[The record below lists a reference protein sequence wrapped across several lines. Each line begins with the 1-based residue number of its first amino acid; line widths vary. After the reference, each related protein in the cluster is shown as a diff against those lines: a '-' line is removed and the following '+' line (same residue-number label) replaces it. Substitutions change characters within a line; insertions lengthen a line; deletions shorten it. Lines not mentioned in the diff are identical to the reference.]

1 MNQELLNNSL
11 AIMQE
16 ASDKAKEAGT
26 PLIIN
31 FSGGKD
37 SSVLILLAKQIK
49 LDDIELLYMISRLE
63 LPGTIDFVKEQ
74 AARFDL
80 PLHMVDPVED
90 YMGDFPYW
98 VRRFNYFPGRQY
110 TYCSSRLKLRP
121 ARKYFRKIYGRK
133 HVYKVN
139 GVRRSESSRRQK
151 IYATKP
157 VIRPDYEA
165 SGHFLVEPI
174 RDWKGTDVAEY
185 LKENNFEVQKLY
197 EEVGV
202 SGCAYCPFYQSE
214 IYQRILNIYPNIYD
228 EIIQLEDEI
237 KKPSVNGGIFLHQLR
252 DDFFANR
259 EEIMA
264 RLNEKGIKI
273 KK

>member
-1 MNQELLNNSL
+1 MDKVKLDESL
-11 AIMQE
+11 KIIQE
-16 ASDKAKEAGT
+16 ASDRADEAGT
-26 PLIIN
+26 PLFIN

-37 SSVLILLAKQIK
+37 SSCLILLAEQLGIK
-49 LDDIELLYMISRLE
+49 TELIYMESRLE

-74 AARFDL
+74 ATRFNL
-80 PLHMVDPVED
+80 PLHMIDPVKD

-121 ARKYFRKIYGRK
+121 ARKYLRGIYGRK
-133 HVYKVN
+133 HVYKMN

-151 IYATKP
+151 IYANKP
-157 VIRPDYEA
+157 YIYPDYEA

-174 RDWKGTDVAEY
+174 RNWSGQEVVDF
-185 LKENNFEVQKLY
+185 LSENNFEVQKLY

-202 SGCAYCPFYQSE
+202 SGCAYCPFYQQD
-214 IYQRILNIYPNIYD
+214 IYFRILNIYPTIYD
-228 EIIQLEDEI
+228 EIIQVEDEI
-237 KKPSVNGGIFLHQLR
+237 KKPSVNGGIFLHQLK
-252 DDFFANR
+252 DEFFSNR
-259 EEIMA
+259 EEIMT
-264 RLNEKGIKI
+264 RLNAKKIKI

>member
-1 MNQELLNNSL
+1 MNDELIENSL
-11 AIMQE
+11 KIMKE
-16 ASDKAKEAGT
+16 AKGLAKEAGT
-26 PLIIN
+26 PLFIN

-37 SSVLILLAKQIK
+37 SSVLILLAKEIN
-49 LDDIELLYMISRLE
+49 LTNIELIYMISRLE

-74 AARFDL
+74 AARFNL
-80 PLHMVDPVED
+80 PLHMIDPVKD

-121 ARKYFRKIYGRK
+121 ARKYLRKLYGRK

-139 GVRRSESSRRQK
+139 GVRRSESTRRQK
-151 IYATKP
+151 IYASKP
-157 VIRPDYEA
+157 YIYPDYEA

-174 RDWKGTDVAEY
+174 RDWKGADVVEY

-202 SGCAYCPFYQSE
+202 SGCAYCPFYQKS
-214 IYQRILNIYPNIYD
+214 IYQRILNIYPKIYD
-228 EIIQLEDEI
+228 EIIALEDEI
-237 KKPSVNGGIFLHQLR
+237 GKPSVNGGIFLHQLR
-252 DDFFANR
+252 DDFFANQ
-259 EEIMA
+259 EAIMA
-264 RLNEKGIKI
+264 QLNEKGLTKR
-273 KK
+273 K

>member
-1 MNQELLNNSL
+1 MNKEILENSL
-11 AIMQE
+11 NIIRE
-16 ASDKAKEAGT
+16 ADALAKEAGT
-26 PLIIN
+26 PLFIN

-37 SSVLILLAKQIK
+37 SSVLILLAKEANIIG
-49 LDDIELLYMISRLE
+49 IELIYMISRLE

-74 AARFDL
+74 AERFNL
-80 PLHMVDPVED
+80 PLHMIDPVEV
-90 YMGDFPYW
+90 YMGDFAYW

-121 ARKYFRKIYGRK
+121 ARKYLRKLYGRK

-157 VIRPDYEA
+157 VIYPDYEA

-174 RDWKGTDVAEY
+174 RDWTGQDVVDY
-185 LKENNFEVQKLY
+185 LAENNFEVQKLY
-197 EEVGV
+197 GEFGV
-202 SGCAYCPFYQSE
+202 SGCAWCPFYQPK
-214 IYQRILNIYPNIYD
+214 IYQRILNVYPTIYD

-237 KKPSVNGGIFLHQLR
+237 GKPSVNGGIFLHQLR
-252 DDFFANR
+252 DDFFANQK
-259 EEIMA
+259 EIMA
-264 RLNEKGIKI
+264 KLNEEKIKI

>member
-1 MNQELLNNSL
+1 MNKEILENSL
-11 AIMQE
+11 NIMRE
-16 ASDKAKEAGT
+16 AYGLAEEAGT
-26 PLIIN
+26 PLFIN

-37 SSVLILLAKQIK
+37 SSILILLAKEIK
-49 LDDIELLYMISRLE
+49 AANVELIYMISRLE

-80 PLHMVDPVED
+80 PLHLIDPVDD

-98 VRRFNYFPGRQY
+98 VHRFGYFPGRQY

-121 ARKYFRKIYGRK
+121 ARKYLRKIYGRK

-174 RDWKGTDVAEY
+174 RDWTGQDVTDY
-185 LKENNFEVQKLY
+185 LAENNFEIQKLY
-197 EEVGV
+197 TEFGV
-202 SGCAYCPFYQSE
+202 SGCAWCPFYQVE
-214 IYQRILNIYPNIYD
+214 IYQRILSVYPNIYD
-228 EIIQLEDEI
+228 EIIELEDEI
-237 KKPSVNGGIFLHQLR
+237 KKPSVNGGVFLHQLR

-259 EEIMA
+259 EEYI
-264 RLNEKGIKI
+264 EKLKNKPI
-273 KK
+273 KKRK

>member
-1 MNQELLNNSL
+1 LDKEKLDKSL
-11 AIMQE
+11 EIIQE
-16 ASDKAKEAGT
+16 ASDRADEAGT
-26 PLIIN
+26 PLFIN

-37 SSVLILLAKQIK
+37 SSCLILLAEQLNIK
-49 LDDIELLYMISRLE
+49 TELIYMESGIE

-74 AARFDL
+74 AARFNL
-80 PLHMVDPVED
+80 PLHMVNPVKD

-121 ARKYFRKIYGRK
+121 ARAYLRKIYGRK

-139 GVRRSESSRRQK
+139 GVRMSESSRRQK

-174 RDWKGTDVAEY
+174 RDWIGQEVVDF
-185 LKENNFEVQKLY
+185 LSENNFEVQKLY

-202 SGCAYCPFYQSE
+202 SGCAYCPFYQQD
-214 IYQRILNIYPNIYD
+214 IYFRILNIYPTIYD
-228 EIIQLEDEI
+228 EIIQVEDEI
-237 KKPSVNGGIFLHQLR
+237 KKPSVNGGIFLHQLK
-252 DDFFANR
+252 DEFFSNR
-259 EEIMA
+259 EEIMS
-264 RLNEKGIKI
+264 RLNKKRIKN

>member
-1 MNQELLNNSL
+1 MNTETLENSL
-11 AIMQE
+11 NIMRE
-16 ASDKAKEAGT
+16 ADKLAKEAGT
-26 PLIIN
+26 PLFIN

-37 SSVLILLAKQIK
+37 SSVLILLAKEINASNV
-49 LDDIELLYMISRLE
+49 ELIYMISRLE

-80 PLHMVDPVED
+80 PLHLIDPVKD

-121 ARKYFRKIYGRK
+121 ARKYLRKIYGRK

-139 GVRRSESSRRQK
+139 GVRRSESTRRQK
-151 IYATKP
+151 IYATKA

-174 RDWKGTDVAEY
+174 RDWTGQDVVDY
-185 LKENNFEVQKLY
+185 LAENNFEVQKLY
-197 EEVGV
+197 VEFGV
-202 SGCAYCPFYQSE
+202 SGCAYCPFYQVS
-214 IYQRILNIYPNIYD
+214 IYQRILNVYPNIYD
-228 EIIQLEDEI
+228 EIIEVEDEI
-237 KKPSVNGGIFLHQLR
+237 KKPAVNGGVFLHQLK

>member
-1 MNQELLNNSL
+1 MNNELLEQSL
-11 AIMQE
+11 DIIRE
-16 ASDKAKEAGT
+16 ANERAKEAET
-26 PLIIN
+26 PLFIN

-37 SSVLILLAKQIK
+37 SSVLILLAQRLNIK
-49 LDDIELLYMISRLE
+49 TELIYMISRLE
-63 LPGTIDFVKEQ
+63 LPGTIDFVKGQ

-80 PLHMVDPVED
+80 PLHMIDPVKE

-121 ARKYFRKIYGRK
+121 ARAYLRKIYGRK
-133 HVYKVN
+133 HVYKMN
-139 GVRRSESSRRQK
+139 GVRKSESSRRQK
-151 IYATKP
+151 IYADKP
-157 VIRPDYEA
+157 YIYPDYEA

-174 RDWKGTDVAEY
+174 RNWKGEEVVEFLA
-185 LKENNFEVQKLY
+185 ENNFEVQKLY
-197 EEVGV
+197 GEVGV
-202 SGCAYCPFYQSE
+202 SGCAYCPFYQVE
-214 IYQRILNIYPNIYD
+214 IYQRILNIYPTIYD

-264 RLNEKGIKI
+264 RLNEKGIK
-273 KK
+273 KRK

>member
-1 MNQELLNNSL
+1 MDKEKLDKSL
-11 AIMQE
+11 EIIQE
-16 ASDKAKEAGT
+16 ASDKANEAET
-26 PLIIN
+26 PLFIN

-37 SSVLILLAKQIK
+37 SSCLILLAEQLNIK
-49 LDDIELLYMISRLE
+49 TELIYMESRLE

-74 AARFDL
+74 ADRFGL
-80 PLHMVDPVED
+80 KLHLIDPVKD

-121 ARKYFRKIYGRK
+121 ARKYLRNIYGRK

-174 RDWKGTDVAEY
+174 RDWTGLDVVNY
-185 LKENNFEVQKLY
+185 LEENNFEIQKLY
-197 EEVGV
+197 ENVGV
-202 SGCAYCPFYQSE
+202 SGCAYCPFYQVS
-214 IYQRILNIYPNIYD
+214 IYQRILNLYPNIYD
-228 EIIQLEDEI
+228 EIIEVEDEI
-237 KKPSVNGGIFLHQLR
+237 GKPSVNGGIFLHQLR
-252 DDFFANR
+252 DDFMENR

-264 RLNEKGIKI
+264 RLNEKALTKR
-273 KK
+273 K

>member
-1 MNQELLNNSL
+1 VNRELLENSL
-11 AIMQE
+11 NIMRE
-16 ASDKAKEAGT
+16 ADTLAKEADT
-26 PLIIN
+26 PLFIN

-37 SSVLILLAKQIK
+37 SSVLILLAKAIN
-49 LDDIELLYMISRLE
+49 ITNVELIYMISGLE

-80 PLHMVDPVED
+80 PLHMIDPVRD
-90 YMGDFPYW
+90 YMGDFAYW
-98 VRRFNYFPGRQY
+98 VRRFKYFPGRQY

-121 ARKYFRKIYGRK
+121 ARKYLRKLYGRK

-139 GVRRSESSRRQK
+139 GVRKAESSRRQK

-157 VIRPDYEA
+157 FIYPDYEA

-174 RDWKGTDVAEY
+174 REWTGQDVVDY
-185 LKENNFEVQKLY
+185 LNENNFEVQKLY
-197 EEVGV
+197 GEFGV
-202 SGCAYCPFYQSE
+202 SGCAWCPFYQVK
-214 IYQRILNIYPNIYD
+214 IYQRILNVYPNIYD
-228 EIIQLEDEI
+228 EIIELEDEI
-237 KKPSVNGGIFLHQLR
+237 KKPSVNGGIFLHQLK

-259 EEIMA
+259 DEIMA
-264 RLNEKGIKI
+264 KLNEEKIKI